1 MTNEIR
7 TAPLP
12 DLPRLKELARQRFS
26 RDLARLLPEH
36 LGCWVAYHG
45 DRQIAIARHSG
56 ELHETCRQQRLL
68 LDEVM
73 LFEIVAPEEELLIG
87 PLAFD

>member
-1 MTNEIR
+1 MTNEMQ

-12 DLPRLKELARQRFS
+12 DFRRLKELARQRFAC
-26 RDLARLLPEH
+26 DLPQLLQEH

-56 ELHETCRQQRLL
+56 ELYETCRQQRLL

-73 LFEIVAPEEELLIG
+73 LFEIAAPEEELLTG
-87 PLAFD
+87 PMAFD